1 MALILDGEKQ
11 LVIAGTGR
19 PLRQFIYSRDLAKL
33 MIWALREYNEVDPI
47 ILSVDEEDEVSIKD
61 VASAIVDAF
70 KFNGTLEV
78 CFYFIGINCYLV

>member
-1 MALILDGEKQ
+1 MLDGDKQ

-33 MIWALREYNEVDPI
+33 MIWSLREYNEIAPI
-47 ILSVDEEDEVSIKD
+47 ILSVDEKDEVSIKD
-61 VASAIVDAF
+61 VANAIVDAF

-78 CFYFIGINCYLV
+78 LFNIPRYLHSL